1 MPDLRLEGASKFYKV
16 EKQKL
21 VAVQDINLT
30 VEQGEFVFFNR
41 QQRRWQNHGVANV
54 GR

>member
-21 VAVQDINLT
+21 VAVQLRYII
-30 VEQGEFVFFNR
+30 
-41 QQRRWQNHGVANV
+41 
-54 GR
+54 

>member
-30 VEQGEFVFFNR
+30 VEQGEVVFLTGSSGAGKTTELR
-41 QQRRWQNHGVANV
+41 MLG
-54 GR
+54 G